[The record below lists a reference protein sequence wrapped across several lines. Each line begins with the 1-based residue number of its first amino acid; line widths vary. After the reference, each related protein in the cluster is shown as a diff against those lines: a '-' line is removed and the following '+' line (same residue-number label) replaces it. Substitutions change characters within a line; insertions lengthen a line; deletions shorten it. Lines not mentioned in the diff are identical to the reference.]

1 MKVARAGFSRRS
13 TFYRTILCIYEKI
26 LARNQAEN
34 QDDKEVARRQFPSTT
49 LEITSRDTIVRDIQ
63 TVHEYITILA
73 TSYACPSGSVGTS
86 TSDRRVLG

>member
-49 LEITSRDTIVRDIQ
+49 LEITPRDITVHDIR
-63 TVHEYITILA
+63 TVHEYIILA